1 MSGETI
7 DSMRIDKWLWA
18 ARFFKTRALATAAI
32 RGGKVHMNGSR
43 IKPSH
48 PLRVGDQL
56 TVKKGPFSFDIEV
69 MVLTAQRGPATE
81 ARKLYQESEQSSR
94 ERHALYRQRQL
105 EGHSARHRERRPD
118 KRTRRMIH
126 RFKQQQS

>member
-1 MSGETI
+1 MVAEPS

-48 PLRVGDQL
+48 QLKAGDTL
-56 TVKKGPFSFDIEV
+56 TIQKGPYRFDV
-69 MVLTAQRGPATE
+69 SVTALSAQRGPATE
-81 ARKLYQESEQSSR
+81 AHKLYLESEESSS
-94 ERHALYRQRQL
+94 ERQALYRQRKL
-105 EGHSARHRERRPD
+105 EGHSAHRRERRPD